1 MRRMK
6 MRRRMTLMVIETKSI
21 GKHYIKNWDQDAS
34 SDSGKIIKGKEKGG
48 VNTSNSNTSGN
59 LGIDWVT
66 MKDRVSTQVVL
77 SDANTMSPRE
87 VPLEKGELKQGEKC
101 EGEGLVVRKVI
112 VPDMHGELKEGGGEP
127 QLGRIDSQALKQQM
141 GSLEAVHLTE
151 DWVTDNKEP
160 KPVMPRLE
168 PSQDT
173 IAGQGVVIFLTQLGW
188 KNPRGFYRSCLPIQI
203 RGWASSFQ
211 ILKEDLTSLLLLDKS
226 LLWV

>member
-1 MRRMK
+1 
-6 MRRRMTLMVIETKSI
+6 
-21 GKHYIKNWDQDAS
+21 
-34 SDSGKIIKGKEKGG
+34 

-59 LGIDWVT
+59 LVIDWVT

-173 IAGQGVVIFLTQLGW
+173 IVGQGGCDIS
-188 KNPRGFYRSCLPIQI
+188 NPAGVEEPKGVL
-203 RGWASSFQ
+203 
-211 ILKEDLTSLLLLDKS
+211 
-226 LLWV
+226 